1 MKNLIFC
8 LLIFPTAAY
17 AQEAA
22 KPAAAGR
29 ETAAAEKP
37 QPQQN
42 KYYPEILQTMKNL
55 SVLLERWSEIP
66 LSKMDAL
73 APEMAAFNEK
83 VKNTLGK
90 EMLAEI
96 ARKEKELEDKARAT
110 AAIKTLQALRAALQ
124 VYYATNGGV
133 YPKTPAL
140 LIPSEMQEVPE
151 LYLPGHERTTKI
163 TLIDSKKY
171 ENSFDKAVTDS
182 GGWLYFSNPASV
194 NYGLLLLDCSHV
206 DPVGMEFYKY

>member
-1 MKNLIFC
+1 MKNLVLC
-8 LLIFPTAAY
+8 LLIFSAAAY

-22 KPAAAGR
+22 KPAPAGR
-29 ETAAAEKP
+29 EAAAAEKP

-55 SVLLERWSEIP
+55 SVLLERWSEVP
-66 LSKMDAL
+66 QPKMDAL

-96 ARKEKELEDKARAT
+96 ALKEKELEDKARANS
-110 AAIKTLQALRAALQ
+110 AIKTLQAFRAALQ
-124 VYYATNGGV
+124 VYYATNGGS

-151 LYLPGHERTTKI
+151 LYLPGHERTVKI
-163 TLIDSKKY
+163 TVIDSKKY
-171 ENSFDKAVTDS
+171 ENDFSKAVTDT

-194 NYGLLLLDCSHV
+194 NYGLLVLDCSHA
-206 DPVGMEFYKY
+206 DPAGTEFFKY

>member
-8 LLIFPTAAY
+8 LLIFSTAAY

-22 KPAAAGR
+22 KPGPAGSEAAA
-29 ETAAAEKP
+29 TEKP

-55 SVLLERWSEIP
+55 SVLLERWAEVP
-66 LSKMDAL
+66 QPKMDAL

-96 ARKEKELEDKARAT
+96 ARKEKELEDKARASS
-110 AAIKTLQALRAALQ
+110 AIKTLQAFRAALQ
-124 VYYATNGGV
+124 VSYATNGGV

-163 TLIDSKKY
+163 TVIDSKKH
-171 ENSFDKAVTDS
+171 ETDFNKAVTDS

-194 NYGLLLLDCSHV
+194 NYGLLVLDCSHT
-206 DPVGMEFYKY
+206 DAVGMGFSKY